1 MNKKRI
7 LIIGPAWVG
16 DMVMAQTLFRLLKQQ
31 TPDAIIDVLAPDWTR
46 ALLNRMPEVNNA
58 ISMPIGHGEFNFKKR
73 FALGRELRAKK
84 YDEAFVLPNSFKSAL
99 IPFFAG
105 IKKRIGWRGEM
116 RYVLLNDVRILDK
129 EKLPLMIERFMALAL
144 KPNESLK
151 KPYLI
156 PKLVIDETSRAH
168 ALIKHELKK
177 DKPIFALCP
186 GAEFG
191 PSKRWPASYFAEVAN
206 KKLDE
211 GYQVW
216 MFGSKNDLPI
226 TDEILKLTHNRV
238 INLAGKTSLDEAIDL
253 LSLAELVISNDSGL
267 MHIAAALNKTL
278 VALYGST
285 STKFTPPLGN
295 KIKILNLNLEC
306 SPCFKRECPLGHWKC
321 MKDLKPDMALQA
333 IKEIEEKKA

>member
-16 DMVMAQTLFRLLKQQ
+16 DMVMAQTLFKMLKQIM
-31 TPDAIIDVLAPDWTR
+31 PDAIIDVLAPDWTR
-46 ALLNRMPEVNNA
+46 ALLNRMPEVNNS

-73 FALGRELRAKK
+73 FALGLELRQKK
-84 YDEAFVLPNSFKSAL
+84 YDEAYVLPNSFKSAL
-99 IPFFAG
+99 IPFIAG
-105 IKKRIGWRGEM
+105 IKKRTGWRGEM
-116 RYVLLNDVRILDK
+116 RYILLNDMRILNK

-144 KPNESLK
+144 KPNETLK
-151 KPYLI
+151 KPYFI
-156 PKLVIDETSRAH
+156 PELVIDETSRAN
-168 ALIKHELKK
+168 ALIKHELKN

-191 PSKRWPASYFAEVAN
+191 PSKRWPAAYFAEVAN

-226 TDEILKLTHNRV
+226 TDEILKATNNRV

-253 LSLAELVISNDSGL
+253 LSLAEIVITNDSGL
-267 MHIAAALNKTL
+267 MHIAAALNKPL
-278 VALYGST
+278 VAMYGST

-295 KIKILNLNLEC
+295 KIEVLNLNLEC

-321 MKDLKPDMALQA
+321 MKDLKPQMALDA
-333 IKEIEEKKA
+333 IKKLEEKE